1 MHKAD
6 AAMGDLRIQDLL
18 DIFGEVVDVSGLNL
32 DESSVIGDDLPV
44 ESREML
50 RVLSRIESRYHFR
63 FQPRE
68 LLRVKTLGDLIAAM
82 RRHVP
87 IT

>member
-1 MHKAD
+1 MSN
-6 AAMGDLRIQDLL
+6 LRVQDLL
-18 DIFGEVVDVSGLNL
+18 DIFAEVVDVSGLNL
-32 DESSVIGDDLPV
+32 DEHSVIGEDLQV

-63 FQPRE
+63 FQPQE

-82 RRHVP
+82 RRHIRV
-87 IT
+87 T